1 MRNRLILGLLVVA
14 ASISMASIT
23 APKAVVQKE
32 VTNVATYDSAQ
43 HELIKAY
50 VKKNKIKGEFTKSG
64 LFVSAAKKKKKGVY
78 PAVTST
84 VKANYKGYLLTG
96 EVFDDSKG
104 TAIEFPLSRVI
115 QGWQEGIPYLAKGG
129 KGKLIIPSDLAYGE
143 MSPSPA
149 IPANSV
155 LVFEV
160 ELVDFK

>member
-14 ASISMASIT
+14 ASISMASRR
-23 APKAVVQKE
+23 APIKSVQKE
-32 VTNVATYDSAQ
+32 AAISVTYDNAQ

-64 LFVSAAKKKKKGVY
+64 LFVSAAKKKKKGAY
-78 PAVTST
+78 PTLSST

-104 TAIEFPLSRVI
+104 TAIEFPLSMVI
-115 QGWQEGIPYLAKGG
+115 KGWQEGIPYLAKGG
-129 KGKLIIPSDLAYGE
+129 KGVLVIPSELAYGE
-143 MSPSPA
+143 SSPSPA